1 MHGHLQEENG
11 GQQEGWSSSLLV
23 AESAGV
29 KVALG
34 VLRIYKREVSPSAP
48 LMPVSPHMFGVL
60 NVDSVQ
66 QFRAGSGQFSQH
78 GLRAEHQQ
86 PPYLLQRLFQCCPR
100 RTRTWVYICSL
111 AIVVATYLAHVEH
124 WARLLH
130 QEAAPGS
137 CWARTWL
144 MSGAQ

>member
-1 MHGHLQEENG
+1 MLVHGNLQEENG

-34 VLRIYKREVSPSAP
+34 VLRIYKREVSPSVP
-48 LMPVSPHMFGVL
+48 LMPVPPHMLGVL
-60 NVDSVQ
+60 NVDSFQ

-86 PPYLLQRLFQCCPR
+86 PPYLQRLFQCCAR
-100 RTRTWVYICSL
+100 RTRT
-111 AIVVATYLAHVEH
+111 
-124 WARLLH
+124 
-130 QEAAPGS
+130 
-137 CWARTWL
+137 
-144 MSGAQ
+144 